1 SSCLRGSRGRR
12 GTPRCPLS
20 FTCFDRYSPGR
31 RTGLAG
37 RQSIRGRTRTAASK
51 GVHPMKVRLTLAVLV
66 AALTSIGLASTATA
80 QPHQNGLVNVAVV
93 DNTVQIPIG
102 VAANVC
108 GVAVNILASA
118 TATAPVN
125 CTAVSG
131 AEARSISTGGGS
143 GGRQGGIR
151 DLALAAQHTH

>member
-1 SSCLRGSRGRR
+1 
-12 GTPRCPLS
+12 
-20 FTCFDRYSPGR
+20 
-31 RTGLAG
+31 
-37 RQSIRGRTRTAASK
+37 
-51 GVHPMKVRLTLAVLV
+51 MKVRLTLAVLV

-131 AEARSISTGGGS
+131 AEARSISTGGG
-143 GGRQGGIR
+143 GGGSQEGLVNLYVADNTVQVPVGI
-151 DLALAAQHTH
+151 AANICGVTANVLAANTFSGPASCDALGNATATG